1 MLRGCWCAM
10 RCGRWISARPSA
22 WSASISCR
30 LGLADLEEI
39 VPQSPDLIL
48 IPKVETPEQVSDVVR
63 SCRFDCE
70 AKRSIARP
78 IWLMPILESAL
89 GIENAFAIAKAS
101 DRIAAITIGLEDYT
115 ADLGVA
121 KTPEGT
127 ESLYARQR
135 VVNAAH
141 AAHVQA
147 IDSVYGD
154 VADSEGL
161 LRWGEAS
168 RAMGFEGMGCIHPIQ
183 IEIIHRAFA
192 PTVSELEKALKIV
205 AAYEDAQARGL
216 GVVSLGSKMIDAPVV
231 QRALKLVARARQ
243 MGIDRR
249 ASRRRR
255 TIMSAGVAT
264 GLITNAI
271 GRRVPTMVNGREQ
284 TPYAGVDGHRPTGC
298 KAGPPIRSNSDYPTN
313 GDKRVPDLET
323 ALRLCGL
330 RDGMTISSHHHL
342 RNGDRVALT
351 ALQTAARMGAKDLV
365 WFPSA
370 SFPCHE
376 PVIDLMKSGAVH
388 HIEGSMNGPLG
399 DYCSHGHMRGLG
411 VLRSHGGRWQAVQ
424 DGEVH
429 IDIAVIAAP
438 TADFF
443 GNADGSHGKSACG
456 SLGFALADSIYADRV
471 IVVTDNL
478 VPFPCVP
485 WQIQGNNVDY
495 VVEVDSIGDPSKIVS
510 GTTQITRSPDRLRIS
525 ELVARFLR
533 DSGIMRDGFS
543 FQAGAG
549 GIALAFVDYLARM
562 MKAANVKASFVR
574 GGSTKY
580 LVDLLNEGLIGY
592 ILDGQ
597 TFDLDAVRSIASD
610 PRHVPT
616 SPFTSYNFHGKGNFA
631 SMVDAAVLGATE
643 VDVNFNA
650 NVVTHSDG
658 RLLHGIGGWQNCLF
672 AGCTILAVPS
682 FRDRIPVIVD
692 EVTTVTGPGELIDV
706 IATERGIAINPKRQD
721 LLDAVKGKGLPIRPI
736 EEIKAE
742 VEKICGGKPAK
753 PRLLDQSGRGGEVG
767 GWNGARYRLAGGG

>member
-1 MLRGCWCAM
+1 
-10 RCGRWISARPSA
+10 
-22 WSASISCR
+22 
-30 LGLADLEEI
+30 
-39 VPQSPDLIL
+39 
-48 IPKVETPEQVSDVVR
+48 
-63 SCRFDCE
+63 
-70 AKRSIARP
+70 
-78 IWLMPILESAL
+78 
-89 GIENAFAIAKAS
+89 
-101 DRIAAITIGLEDYT
+101 
-115 ADLGVA
+115 
-121 KTPEGT
+121 
-127 ESLYARQR
+127 
-135 VVNAAH
+135 
-141 AAHVQA
+141 
-147 IDSVYGD
+147 
-154 VADSEGL
+154 
-161 LRWGEAS
+161 
-168 RAMGFEGMGCIHPIQ
+168 
-183 IEIIHRAFA
+183 
-192 PTVSELEKALKIV
+192 
-205 AAYEDAQARGL
+205 
-216 GVVSLGSKMIDAPVV
+216 
-231 QRALKLVARARQ
+231 
-243 MGIDRR
+243 
-249 ASRRRR
+249 
-255 TIMSAGVAT
+255 MSAGVAA
-264 GLITNAI
+264 GLVTNAV
-271 GRRVPTMVNGREQ
+271 GRRVPTHVNGRDEV
-284 TPYAGVDGHRPTGC
+284 PYKGVNQHSSTGN
-298 KAGPPIRSNSDYPTN
+298 KAGPPIRSCSDYPTN
-313 GDKRVPDLET
+313 GDKHVPDLET

-342 RNGDRVALT
+342 RNGDQVALT

-443 GNADGSHGKSACG
+443 GNADGSHGRSACG
-456 SLGFALADSIYADRV
+456 SLGFALADSVYADRV

-478 VPFPCVP
+478 IPFPCIP

-495 VVEVDSIGDPSKIVS
+495 VVEVDSIGDPSMIVS
-510 GTTQITRSPDRLRIS
+510 GTMQITRSPDRLRIS

-533 DSGIMRDGFS
+533 DSGIMCDGFS

-549 GIALAFVDYLARM
+549 GIALAFVGYLAGM
-562 MKAANVKASFVR
+562 MKQANVKAGFVR

-597 TFDLDAVRSIASD
+597 TFDLDAVHSIASN
-610 PRHVPT
+610 PRHVAT

-706 IATERGIAINPKRQD
+706 VATERGIAINPRRQD

-736 EEIKAE
+736 EELQAE

-753 PRLLDQSGRGGEVG
+753 PRLLDRPVAVVKWVDGTVLDTVWQVVDDNPYAPKVSGGE
-767 GWNGARYRLAGGG
+767 